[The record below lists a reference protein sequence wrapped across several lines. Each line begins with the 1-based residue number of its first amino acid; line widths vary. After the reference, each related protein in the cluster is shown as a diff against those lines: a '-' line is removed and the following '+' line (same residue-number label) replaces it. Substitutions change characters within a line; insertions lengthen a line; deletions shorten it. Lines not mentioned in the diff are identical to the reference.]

1 MLPPKEQA
9 LRGGKLGCEAWGR
22 GTAGIWGP
30 SSAPNLPLKSPSVV
44 SGCVG
49 VVEGEVQ
56 EFAIHIYSRNKAV

>member
-1 MLPPKEQA
+1 M
-9 LRGGKLGCEAWGR
+9 GKGWGR